1 MMATFASQERS
12 VFFRSGCLVV
22 AEIGQAHD
30 GSLGTA
36 LAYVDA
42 VARAGADVVKFQT
55 HIASAEST
63 AAEPWRVRFSPQDA
77 TRFDYWRRMEF
88 TEPQWRML
96 ADHARERGL
105 HFMSSPFSFEAVDL
119 LERLD
124 VPAWKVGSG
133 EIENLPLIAHMAQTG
148 KPVILSSGMSSW
160 RQVDEAV
167 RVVRAAGAPVA
178 VLQCTSA
185 YPCPPEQV
193 GLNVMQDIRRRFDC
207 PTGLSDHSGTIYPG
221 LAAAALGA
229 EMVEVHVVF
238 SRDCFGPDTVASVT
252 TGELRQL
259 VDGVR
264 WVETMQAHPVEKDHA
279 AERLAPLRAVFG
291 HSLVAARDL
300 PVRHRL
306 GRGDIALKKP
316 GTGVPA
322 ARLSAFTGRTLTRSV
337 TRDTLLQEVDVE

>member
-1 MMATFASQERS
+1 M
-12 VFFRSGCLVV
+12 FFRSGCLVV

-36 LAYVDA
+36 RAYIDA
-42 VARAGADVVKFQT
+42 AARAGADAVKFQT

-63 AAEPWRVRFSPQDA
+63 PAEPWRVRFSPQDE

-88 TEPQWRML
+88 TEAQWRTL
-96 ADHARERGL
+96 ADHARDRGL
-105 HFMSSPFSFEAVDL
+105 HFLSSPFSHEAVDL
-119 LERLD
+119 LERLH

-133 EIENLPLIAHMAQTG
+133 EMENLPLIEYMAQTG
-148 KPVILSSGMSSW
+148 KPVVLSSGMSSW
-160 RQVDEAV
+160 RHVEDAV
-167 RVVRAAGAPVA
+167 QVVRAAGAPVA

-185 YPCPPEQV
+185 YPCPPEQA
-193 GLNVMQDIRRRFDC
+193 GLNVMEEIRRRFDC

-229 EMVEVHVVF
+229 DMVEVHVVF
-238 SRDCFGPDTVASVT
+238 SRECFGPDTVASVT
-252 TGELRQL
+252 TAELRQL

-264 WVETMQAHPVEKDHA
+264 WMEAMRAHPVDKDDA

-300 PVRHRL
+300 PERHRL
-306 GRGDIALKKP
+306 GPDDIALKKP

-322 ARLSAFTGRTLTRSV
+322 ARLSQFTGRVLTRGV
-337 TRDTLLQEVDVE
+337 ARDALIQEADVE